1 MCIRDRQES
10 DEYYEENGMFYIS
23 SKRQLLKSKLRYG
36 GRIGVLNIPSYD
48 SFQIDSKEDLELVKR
63 LSV

>member
-1 MCIRDRQES
+1 
-10 DEYYEENGMFYIS
+10 MFYIS

-36 GRIGVLNIPSYD
+36 GRIGVLKIPSYD
-48 SFQIDSKEDLELVKR
+48 SFQIDNKEDLELVKR